1 MCDVGSNPKYD
12 NKVYTGVV
20 RYARLFANK
29 YLCLTRKR
37 SYRLLRTLGSCII
50 SMEDDVKSKMQA
62 VGDRIKKRRL
72 ELGWTQDVLAEKAGI
87 SKSFLSDLE
96 NGKRSVG
103 ADKLLD
109 IGRVLSLSLD
119 FLMSGQE
126 PESEP
131 AEVQIPSSLASFAAK
146 AGLSFRQALTLLE
159 MQQQIV
165 AHRSATK
172 KGGIDKVDWQKFY
185 EAVKE
190 FLE

>member
-1 MCDVGSNPKYD
+1 MK
-12 NKVYTGVV
+12 T
-20 RYARLFANK
+20 
-29 YLCLTRKR
+29 
-37 SYRLLRTLGSCII
+37 
-50 SMEDDVKSKMQA
+50 KMQT
-62 VGDRIKKRRL
+62 VGERIKKRRT

-109 IGRVLSLSLD
+109 IGKVLSLSLD
-119 FLMSGQE
+119 YLMAGQE
-126 PESEP
+126 PQMD
-131 AEVQIPSSLASFAAK
+131 ATEVQIPSSLASFAAK

-165 AHRSATK
+165 AHRSATR
-172 KGGIDKVDWQKFY
+172 KGGLDKVDWQKFY